1 MTQAPQET
9 NWQRAEFLPYA
20 RADITEAEIAE
31 VVDTLRSG
39 WLSMGPKTIEFEKR
53 FATYTGARD
62 AIAVNSCT
70 AGLHLAL
77 AALGIGPGDEVITTP
92 LTFAATAN
100 VAVHLGARPVF
111 ADVCADDFN
120 LDPEAVARAIT
131 PHTRAIIPVHMAGQP
146 CRMDELLEIANAHNL
161 PVIEDAAHAVGA
173 RYRGKMIG
181 SIGTATAFSFYV
193 TKNMTTGEGGM
204 VTTNNAKLAETMRT
218 LRLHGMNRDAWA
230 RYSDKGTWYYEIT
243 AAGYKYNMT
252 DIAAAIG
259 LHQLRRLNDFLEVRR
274 HYATLYNNAF
284 ADMDTFEIPTTRPDV
299 DHAWHLYI
307 LRLRPETLRID
318 RATFIEK
325 LREANIGTSVHFI
338 PVHLHPFYRN
348 TFGYQRGDFPVAE
361 AIFDQA
367 ISLPLYTT
375 MTEEDVFSVIEAT
388 RAIAHQYRR

>member
-1 MTQAPQET
+1 MTQVPQET
-9 NWQRAEFLPYA
+9 NRRRADFLPYA

-53 FATYTGARD
+53 FAAYTNATD

-77 AALGIGPGDEVITTP
+77 AALGIGDGDEVITTP

-120 LDPEAVARAIT
+120 IDPHAVERAIT
-131 PHTRAIIPVHMAGQP
+131 PRTRAIIPVHMAGQP
-146 CRMDELLEIANAHNL
+146 CRMDELLDIAAAHNL
-161 PVIEDAAHAVGA
+161 PIVEDAAHAVGA
-173 RYRGKMIG
+173 RYRGRMIG

-204 VTTNNAKLAETMRT
+204 VTTNDADLAETMRT

-259 LHQLRRLNDFLEVRR
+259 LHQLRRLNDFIEVRR
-274 HYATLYNNAF
+274 HYAALYNEAF
-284 ADMDTFEIPTTRPDV
+284 ADMDTFAPPTTRADV
-299 DHAWHLYI
+299 EHAWHLYI

-318 RATFIEK
+318 RAAFIEK

-338 PVHLHPFYRN
+338 PVHLHPFYRD

-361 AIFDQA
+361 TIFDQA

-388 RAIAHQYRR
+388 RAIAHHYRR

>member
-1 MTQAPQET
+1 MTETPQET
-9 NWQRAEFLPYA
+9 NWRRAEFLPYA

-53 FATYTGARD
+53 FAAYTGAHD

-100 VAVHLGARPVF
+100 VAVHLGARPLF

-131 PHTRAIIPVHMAGQP
+131 PRTRAIIPVHMAGQP
-146 CRMDELLEIANAHNL
+146 CRMDELLDIAHTHRL

-181 SIGTATAFSFYV
+181 RIGTATAFSFYV

-204 VTTNNAKLAETMRT
+204 VTTNDAELAETMRT

-230 RYSDKGTWYYEIT
+230 RYSNKGTWYYEIT

-252 DIAAAIG
+252 DMAAAIG

-274 HYATLYNNAF
+274 HYAMLYNNAF
-284 ADMDTFEIPTTRPDV
+284 ADMDTFEIPATRPDV

-338 PVHLHPFYRN
+338 PVHLHPFYRT

>member
-1 MTQAPQET
+1 MTQIPQET
-9 NWQRAEFLPYA
+9 NWRRADFLPYA

-53 FATYTGARD
+53 FAAYTNATD

-77 AALGIGPGDEVITTP
+77 AALGIGDGDEVITTP

-111 ADVCADDFN
+111 ADVRADDFN
-120 LDPEAVARAIT
+120 IDPHAVERAIT
-131 PHTRAIIPVHMAGQP
+131 PRTRAIIPVHMAGHP
-146 CRMDELLEIANAHNL
+146 CRMDELLDIAAAHNL
-161 PVIEDAAHAVGA
+161 PIVEDAAHAVGA

-193 TKNMTTGEGGM
+193 TKNLTTGEGGM
-204 VTTNNAKLAETMRT
+204 VTTNDADLAETMRT

-259 LHQLRRLNDFLEVRR
+259 LHQLRRLNDFIEVRR
-274 HYATLYNNAF
+274 HYAALYNEAF
-284 ADMDTFEIPTTRPDV
+284 ADMDTFVLPTTRADV
-299 DHAWHLYI
+299 EHAWHLYI

-318 RATFIEK
+318 RAAFIEK

-338 PVHLHPFYRN
+338 PVHLHPYYRD

-388 RAIAHQYRR
+388 RAIAHHYRR